1 VGLTIASGQP
11 ATAADVLAAVANAG
25 TPIITNISALRAL
38 TASTTATSVFVSGYY
53 TVADGGGG
61 LFVRNTTDTSSTDNG
76 GTRIIDAAGRRWF
89 RVVLDTVSV
98 LMFGAKGDGV
108 ADDAP
113 AFRAAITANVAP
125 VIVPGYGRIY
135 LFNSTIASPYPYFLP
150 AGVLISNINGFRLIG
165 QGAPIIA
172 MGNSAA
178 GAEHFIINRCNDFYV
193 SGLVHQGNRSNLASS
208 VENPGYAVHSC
219 QNFVFE
225 RLHFTGNWGGEGS
238 MFCGDWLIN
247 GTWREING
255 DAVGIGFDMAF
266 LQDCLFSDCHAKGAD
281 TNGASGTG
289 SVGDRFWSCVYDLPG
304 ANDDGTGAA
313 IGNTKRVT
321 LENCSAKN
329 FNIGAY
335 ITTGT
340 NITLQG
346 CRFFSNPG
354 FGSSGGFGVVVSY
367 AASGSFP
374 STGFPV
380 QRVAILNCDLNGNG
394 TVVAG
399 AGILIDGSS
408 ITNSD
413 VISDI
418 RIQNSLIYTNNVYGV
433 NVLGPTH
440 ISDVII
446 EDCLVTN
453 NTSALSDSL
462 LNSMVTAANPFGATL
477 RNNPTINPLGAG
489 ITPSLPSG
497 IGFQNSVVNVSPVP
511 VTIIVPTQTSAYGVH
526 VQAPNAG
533 TLSALGTVP
542 ANSSP
547 FTLRMMPGFAIWFDT
562 AVPSGWTWFG
572 D

>member
-266 LQDCLFSDCHAKGAD
+266 LQDCLFP
-281 TNGASGTG
+281 ASMTCLARTMMARGRPSATP
-289 SVGDRFWSCVYDLPG
+289 SALPWKI
-304 ANDDGTGAA
+304 AVPKTLISAPTLPPVQISRCKAA
-313 IGNTKRVT
+313 
-321 LENCSAKN
+321 
-329 FNIGAY
+329 
-335 ITTGT
+335 
-340 NITLQG
+340 
-346 CRFFSNPG
+346 
-354 FGSSGGFGVVVSY
+354 GSSATPASVLRAALALWFRTRQAGRSRRLDSPSSVSR
-367 AASGSFP
+367 F
-374 STGFPV
+374 
-380 QRVAILNCDLNGNG
+380 
-394 TVVAG
+394 
-399 AGILIDGSS
+399 
-408 ITNSD
+408 
-413 VISDI
+413 
-418 RIQNSLIYTNNVYGV
+418 
-433 NVLGPTH
+433 
-440 ISDVII
+440 
-446 EDCLVTN
+446 
-453 NTSALSDSL
+453 
-462 LNSMVTAANPFGATL
+462 
-477 RNNPTINPLGAG
+477 
-489 ITPSLPSG
+489 
-497 IGFQNSVVNVSPVP
+497 
-511 VTIIVPTQTSAYGVH
+511 
-526 VQAPNAG
+526 
-533 TLSALGTVP
+533 
-542 ANSSP
+542 
-547 FTLRMMPGFAIWFDT
+547 
-562 AVPSGWTWFG
+562 
-572 D
+572 

>member
-1 VGLTIASGQP
+1 
-11 ATAADVLAAVANAG
+11 
-25 TPIITNISALRAL
+25 
-38 TASTTATSVFVSGYY
+38 
-53 TVADGGGG
+53 
-61 LFVRNTTDTSSTDNG
+61 
-76 GTRIIDAAGRRWF
+76 
-89 RVVLDTVSV
+89 
-98 LMFGAKGDGV
+98 
-108 ADDAP
+108 
-113 AFRAAITANVAP
+113 
-125 VIVPGYGRIY
+125 
-135 LFNSTIASPYPYFLP
+135 
-150 AGVLISNINGFRLIG
+150 
-165 QGAPIIA
+165 
-172 MGNSAA
+172 
-178 GAEHFIINRCNDFYV
+178 
-193 SGLVHQGNRSNLASS
+193 
-208 VENPGYAVHSC
+208 
-219 QNFVFE
+219 
-225 RLHFTGNWGGEGS
+225 
-238 MFCGDWLIN
+238 
-247 GTWREING
+247 
-255 DAVGIGFDMAF
+255 
-266 LQDCLFSDCHAKGAD
+266 
-281 TNGASGTG
+281 
-289 SVGDRFWSCVYDLPG
+289 
-304 ANDDGTGAA
+304 
-313 IGNTKRVT
+313 
-321 LENCSAKN
+321 
-329 FNIGAY
+329 
-335 ITTGT
+335 
-340 NITLQG
+340 
-346 CRFFSNPG
+346 
-354 FGSSGGFGVVVSY
+354 
-367 AASGSFP
+367 
-374 STGFPV
+374 
-380 QRVAILNCDLNGNG
+380 LNGNG